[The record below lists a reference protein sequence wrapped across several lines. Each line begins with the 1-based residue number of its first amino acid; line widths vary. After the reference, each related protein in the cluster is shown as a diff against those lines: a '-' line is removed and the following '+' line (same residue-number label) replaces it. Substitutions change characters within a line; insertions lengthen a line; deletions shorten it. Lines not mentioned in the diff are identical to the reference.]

1 MPDWSKETRAALAR
15 LNIEPAREGALVE
28 EISQHLSDRY
38 HELTA
43 DGIADAEAC
52 RLLREELNDGNLIA
66 GLRPILSSNPE
77 RFAPGL
83 DQQEGLL
90 AGLGMDLRFAVR
102 LLRLNPGFAAVAIL
116 SLALGIGANTA
127 IFELL
132 DAVLLRTLPVPAP
145 QQLADIQEV
154 HRGRLGNTVARQ
166 REFSF
171 AIWEQLRQQ
180 QKAFSGIAAWS
191 TERFDLGKGGE
202 AHYADGLWVSGS
214 FFHVLQV
221 QPILGRLISQG
232 DDFRGCGLRGVVISD
247 AFWQRELGGRA
258 DALGRKLSL
267 DGRPFEIIGVT
278 PPSFSG
284 LEVGRSFDV
293 ALPLCSEPAIQED
306 SPWTESTTTW
316 WLAAIGRLNPGW
328 TLKRASAQLAAIA
341 PGIYAATLPSEYDAV
356 ASKDYRRFGLKAE
369 PAATGVS
376 QLRKQYADPLWVLLT
391 ISGLVLLMA
400 CANLANLMLARA
412 GARQREMA
420 LRLTLGASR
429 ARLIRQLLA
438 ESLLLA
444 MIGAGI
450 GIALAQVLG
459 RVLIAFI
466 GNAQNSV
473 YLLLYPDLRVLSFT
487 VGVAGFTC
495 LLFGVAP
502 AVQAART
509 DPGTVIKTSGRGL
522 TAGREHFLWRR
533 GLIIS
538 QVALSL
544 VLLIAAVLFVRTFR
558 NLLTV
563 NAGFRQD
570 NIVVADFDFSSLHV
584 PVASRLEY
592 KRELLNDVRN
602 TPGVIS
608 TSETSIVPI
617 SGDGWNEF
625 INIPK
630 ASVYRKLVDFNA
642 ASAGYF
648 QTLQTPLLAGR
659 DFDDNDTPGSPLVA
673 VVNERFAG
681 TFFAGSNPIGE
692 TFAMQQSGGKPDKV
706 YRIVGLVGNTKYRDL
721 REEFNPIVFVA
732 ENQIPDP
739 DPDSTF
745 LIRSNESPSSLIS
758 SLKSTAARSSPEIVL
773 NFSVFRTTVL
783 EKLTREA
790 LMATLSGF
798 FGVLAAI
805 LAMVGIYGI
814 ISHMVVRRRSEI
826 GVRIAMGANR
836 ANILRLILR
845 EAMTLLAA
853 GLVTGT
859 ALAVASGSAAE
870 AMLFGVKPT
879 DPLTLVL
886 AIASLTTVAVAA
898 SLLPAARAIAVDPMQ
913 VLREE

>member
-1 MPDWSKETRAALAR
+1 MPDWSKETRAAIAR
-15 LNIEPAREGALVE
+15 LNIEPAQEGALVE
-28 EISQHLSDRY
+28 ELSQHLSDRY

-43 DGIADAEAC
+43 DGVEDAEAC

-66 GLRPILSSNPE
+66 ELRPILSSNPE

-83 DQQEGLL
+83 DKQERLL
-90 AGLGMDLRFAVR
+90 AGLGRDLRFAVR

-132 DAVLLRTLPVPAP
+132 DAVLLRTLSVPAP
-145 QQLADIQEV
+145 QQLADIQEI

-221 QPILGRLISQG
+221 QPILGRLISQS

-267 DGRPFEIIGVT
+267 DGRPFEIVGVT

-284 LEVGRSFDV
+284 LEVGRRFDV

-306 SPWTESTTTW
+306 SPWTDSPTTW
-316 WLAAIGRLNPGW
+316 WLAAIGRLNLGW
-328 TLKRASAQLAAIA
+328 TLKRASAQLASIA

-356 ASKDYRRFGLKAE
+356 ASKDYLRFGLKAE
-369 PAATGVS
+369 AAATGVS

-391 ISGLVLLMA
+391 ISGLVLLIA

-509 DPGTVIKTSGRGL
+509 DPGTVMKTSGRGL
-522 TAGREHFLWRR
+522 TAGREGFLLRR

-544 VLLIAAVLFVRTFR
+544 ILLIAALLFVRTFR

-570 NIVVADFDFSSLHV
+570 NILVANFDFSSLHV

-592 KRELLNDVRN
+592 KRELLNNVRN
-602 TPGVIS
+602 TPGVVS
-608 TSETSIVPI
+608 AAETSIVPI

-630 ASVYRKLVDFNA
+630 ASIYRKLVDFNA

-648 QTLQTPLLAGR
+648 QTLQTPLIAGR
-659 DFDDNDTPGSPLVA
+659 DFDENDTPGSPLVA

-681 TFFAGSNPIGE
+681 TFFAGVNPIGE

-706 YRIVGLVGNTKYRDL
+706 YRIVGLGGDTKYRDL

-739 DPDSTF
+739 DPDCTF

-783 EKLTREA
+783 EKLTREG

-814 ISHMVVRRRSEI
+814 ISYMVVWRRSEI
-826 GVRIAMGANR
+826 GVRIAMGANK
-836 ANILRLILR
+836 ADILRLILR
-845 EAMTLLAA
+845 EAVTLLAA
-853 GLVTGT
+853 GLVIGT

-870 AMLFGVKPT
+870 AMLFGLKPT
-879 DPLTLVL
+879 DPLTVAL
-886 AIASLTTVAVAA
+886 AIASLTIVAVAA
-898 SLLPAARAIAVDPMQ
+898 SVVPAARAIAVDPMQ